1 MIVDT
6 LKLARA
12 LQPAFKPEQAEALA
26 AAINAGAGEELAT
39 KADLRTAVA
48 ELRAE
53 LRAEIGSVRAEI
65 AGVRAEMLK
74 LITAQTF
81 VILGA
86 MAALLHFVR

>member
-1 MIVDT
+1 MIYDT

-12 LQPAFKPEQAEALA
+12 LQPAFKAEALA
-26 AAINAGAGEELAT
+26 TAINAGIGDELAT

-48 ELRAE
+48 ELRT
-53 LRAEIGSVRAEI
+53 EI

-86 MAALLHFVR
+86 VAAMLHFIR

>member
-1 MIVDT
+1 MGPMIYDT

-12 LQPAFKPEQAEALA
+12 LQPAFEAEQAEALA
-26 AAINAGAGEELAT
+26 AAINVSAGDELAT

-48 ELRAE
+48 ELRT
-53 LRAEIGSVRAEI
+53 EI

-86 MAALLHFVR
+86 VAALLHFVR

>member
-1 MIVDT
+1 MSSMIYDT

-12 LQPAFKPEQAEALA
+12 LQSAFKAEQAEALA
-26 AAINAGAGEELAT
+26 TAINAGVGEELAT
-39 KADLRTAVA
+39 KADVRTAVA
-48 ELRAE
+48 ELRT
-53 LRAEIGSVRAEI
+53 VI

-86 MAALLHFVR
+86 VTALLHFVR

>member
-1 MIVDT
+1 MGPMIYDT

-12 LQPAFKPEQAEALA
+12 LQPAFEAEQAEALA
-26 AAINAGAGEELAT
+26 AAINVSAGDELAT

-48 ELRAE
+48 ELRT
-53 LRAEIGSVRAEI
+53 EIAGVRTEI

-86 MAALLHFVR
+86 VAALLHFVR